1 MGGRLPWLA
10 PPRWLAPLLVARCVD
25 AASLVWDG
33 MERDDPTFDAQT
45 SALVYGDTSEGYLNV
60 SKVGDAVSGA
70 ASLRV
75 DYEVVQAEGW
85 GGFAQYSRV
94 FAGAML
100 DCSGATELSF
110 WYNNVAAQSAATR
123 AHLRLIVH
131 ECEGEDG
138 CLVENAA
145 GAWASSDDVENHY
158 AFFGVLDDAPGWR
171 RAAVAVDEL
180 VFTGWSGTANGDQ
193 AFDPGAIVEYT
204 FQFSVDAEG
213 AILSSTAGAILLDR
227 LACDGPDDLVF
238 APLAASPAEYY
249 GWVADA
255 GTNLSTSTN
264 GLRLAGTGAVAATLT
279 LPAPAFYEGLN
290 ASYLSVG
297 ARGSNATAHVTT
309 RLDGADLATR
319 TVAVGDGRNETVALA
334 ATGATFD
341 GLGLAATGA
350 GAFAATFAAVA
361 ADGGAAAGGASN
373 STDCMEVTAAYWYD
387 IPQTHSYQ
395 ASTCCDICAAEE
407 GCNYYQTDEVHCYRT
422 RPGPSRCSGSTRSSA
437 RRRARPSPDPS
448 ASRSSPTRRSS
459 RTACKSTGLG
469 RPDQTLKFSS
479 SVKSKSIRLIFG
491 RIDCSHGFLEEQRMC
506 LCQNIRIRAR

>member
-227 LACDGPDDLVF
+227 LA
-238 APLAASPAEYY
+238 
-249 GWVADA
+249 
-255 GTNLSTSTN
+255 
-264 GLRLAGTGAVAATLT
+264 
-279 LPAPAFYEGLN
+279 
-290 ASYLSVG
+290 
-297 ARGSNATAHVTT
+297 
-309 RLDGADLATR
+309 
-319 TVAVGDGRNETVALA
+319 
-334 ATGATFD
+334 
-341 GLGLAATGA
+341 
-350 GAFAATFAAVA
+350 
-361 ADGGAAAGGASN
+361 
-373 STDCMEVTAAYWYD
+373 
-387 IPQTHSYQ
+387 
-395 ASTCCDICAAEE
+395 
-407 GCNYYQTDEVHCYRT
+407 
-422 RPGPSRCSGSTRSSA
+422 
-437 RRRARPSPDPS
+437 
-448 ASRSSPTRRSS
+448 
-459 RTACKSTGLG
+459 
-469 RPDQTLKFSS
+469 
-479 SVKSKSIRLIFG
+479 
-491 RIDCSHGFLEEQRMC
+491 
-506 LCQNIRIRAR
+506 